1 MRIFRNDGEPKVSF
15 VIFALLVVL
24 GVLSLQEPGRAQSGN
39 FCRWEPV
46 GDNPTQGAYVCG
58 GLPGASGR
66 SVKVDPC
73 FAQLNAMRPCTPST
87 PNRQSTDTYAAIA
100 ISPTNLETGLSW
112 GAGSQA
118 QAEQIAMQYCAK
130 QGNNKDCTIIQWT
143 RDACVAV
150 AISHGTGHNDGK
162 WGVDWNANRS
172 VAQKHAISY
181 CKNKDCKIQQ
191 SACSG
196 DP

>member
-1 MRIFRNDGEPKVSF
+1 MRAFRKVSCKGLA
-15 VIFALLVVL
+15 ALAVMAAL
-24 GVLSLQEPGRAQSGN
+24 GVLTPAAPGRAQSGN

-58 GLPGASGR
+58 GPTGVPGR

-73 FAQLNAMRPCTPST
+73 FAQLNAMRPCTPS
-87 PNRQSTDTYAAIA
+87 NGRSTDTYAAIA
-100 ISPTNLETGLSW
+100 LSPTNLETGMSW

-118 QAEQIAMQYCAK
+118 EAEQIAMQYCAK
-130 QGNNKDCTIIQWT
+130 QGNNKDCEVIQWT
-143 RDACVAV
+143 RDACIAV

-172 VAQKHAISY
+172 VVRKHAISY

-191 SACSG
+191 SACSS